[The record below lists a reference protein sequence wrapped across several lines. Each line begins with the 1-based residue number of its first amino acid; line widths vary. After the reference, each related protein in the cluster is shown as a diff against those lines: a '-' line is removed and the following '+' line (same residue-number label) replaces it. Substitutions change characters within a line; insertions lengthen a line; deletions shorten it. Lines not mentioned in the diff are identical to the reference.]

1 MCVNALF
8 AVRPAHLLAMAFPA
22 FDLTSQRE
30 NAAISG
36 PAMTTETRARNDALL
51 LLVKREILHAKT
63 ERAKRQHKRH
73 SHYTTEIK
81 RITHQLMRLEHG

>member
-1 MCVNALF
+1 MNVSF
-8 AVRPAHLLAMAFPA
+8 AKAKTRLLAMAFPA
-22 FDLTSQRE
+22 FDLTSQRG

-36 PAMTTETRARNDALL
+36 PATTTETRARNDALL

-73 SHYTTEIK
+73 SHYLTEIK
-81 RITHQLMRLEHG
+81 RITHQLMRFEQC